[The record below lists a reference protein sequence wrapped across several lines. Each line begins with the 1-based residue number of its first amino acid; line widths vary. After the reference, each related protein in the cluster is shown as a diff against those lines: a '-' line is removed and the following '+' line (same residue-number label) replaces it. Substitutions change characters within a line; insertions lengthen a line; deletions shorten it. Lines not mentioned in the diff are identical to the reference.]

1 VNVLSKI
8 ETQRRFIRERA
19 KDLLARVAHMDDE
32 ELRWTVRVF
41 ADCLSPEQRVASLG
55 AYSEHWEPER
65 LRSFVSTFIQRY
77 TDLALEDL
85 RATEGG
91 AGTRL
96 ENLTEEELQSM
107 SLAEKWSLLA
117 ADPSGLRSHQV
128 RRELAR
134 LFMCK
139 SRDLFHDGGLS
150 EAAVEFPAYH
160 RVREALE
167 AQPDGVVAELLRLAV
182 ARAHR
187 LGAESPDEVE
197 TALTEIREAIARRL
211 EILIPVDQLFT
222 GQMVRLPLD
231 YPDEIPDAGP
241 QATHESMAEMTPAD
255 LATALL
261 VLNDLMS
268 QREWNEYLLPLQR
281 QYRSLGAIPAEDL
294 RSLLPHLA
302 ARMGDRRITD
312 FAERH
317 RSGRMV
323 AERKVTPLIWDLLPH
338 TERLALLER
347 DNRTMDIAQ
356 VIRCLAKIVSSFQY
370 DMLFDAEFH
379 VELLHSPWYRHLT
392 TRLLAQYEPEH
403 ERHRM
408 EELMQTVTRTMLEIE
423 SLPSEVRPTR
433 LQEVRA
439 LIAATLGLPDD
450 LTYAVGKEGRA

>member
-1 VNVLSKI
+1 MNALSKL
-8 ETQRRFIRERA
+8 ESQRRFIQERA
-19 KDLLARVAHMDDE
+19 KDLLARVRRMDDE

-41 ADCLSPEQRVASLG
+41 ADCLSPEQRTTSLG

-77 TDLALEDL
+77 SDLALEDL
-85 RATEGG
+85 RAKEG
-91 AGTRL
+91 APGTRL
-96 ENLTEEELQSM
+96 ADLTEEELQGM

-117 ADPSGLRSHQV
+117 ADPSGLRPHQL

-139 SRDLFHDGGLS
+139 SYDLLHDAGLS

-167 AQPDGVVAELLRLAV
+167 AETDAVVADLLRMVVSRAERLA
-182 ARAHR
+182 
-187 LGAESPDEVE
+187 AESPDEVE
-197 TALTEIREAIARRL
+197 AALTEIREAIARRL
-211 EILIPVDQLFT
+211 GILIPVDQLFT
-222 GQMVRLPLD
+222 GQMVKLPLD
-231 YPDEIPDAGP
+231 HPDEIPNTSSHAADEA
-241 QATHESMAEMTPAD
+241 MAEMSPAD
-255 LATALL
+255 LATAFL
-261 VLNDLMS
+261 VLTDLMS
-268 QREWNEYLLPLQR
+268 LREWDEYLLPLQH
-281 QYRSLGAIPAEDL
+281 QYRSLLEIPPEDL
-294 RSLLPHLA
+294 RALLPRLA

-323 AERKVTPLIWDLLPH
+323 AERKVAPLIWDLLPP

-356 VIRCLAKIVSSFQY
+356 IVRCLAKIFSSFQY

-379 VELLHSPWYRHLT
+379 VELLRSPGYRRLI
-392 TRLLAQYEPEH
+392 TRLLAQYEPGH
-403 ERHRM
+403 ERHRLAA
-408 EELMQTVTRTMLEIE
+408 LMQSVTRTMLEIE
-423 SLPSEVRPTR
+423 TLPSEARPAR

-439 LIAATLGLPDD
+439 MIAIALGLPDD
-450 LTYAVGKEGRA
+450 LTYPAAKEGRA

>member
-1 VNVLSKI
+1 VNIPSKI

-19 KDLLARVAHMDDE
+19 KDLLARVARMDDE

-65 LRSFVSTFIQRY
+65 LRSFVSTFIRRY
-77 TDLALEDL
+77 TDLALDDL
-85 RATEGG
+85 RAKEGG
-91 AGTRL
+91 AGTPL
-96 ENLTEEELQSM
+96 TDLTEEELQSM

-117 ADPSGLRSHQV
+117 ANPSGLRPHQL

-139 SRDLFHDGGLS
+139 SHDLFHDAGLS

-167 AQPDGVVAELLRLAV
+167 AQPDAVAADLLRMVV

-187 LGAESPDEVE
+187 LGADSPDEVE

-211 EILIPVDQLFT
+211 GILIPVDQLFT
-222 GQMVRLPLD
+222 GQMVKLPLD
-231 YPDEIPDAGP
+231 HPDEIPDAGP
-241 QATHESMAEMTPAD
+241 QASHEAVAEMSPAD

-261 VLNDLMS
+261 VLTDLMS

-281 QYRSLGAIPAEDL
+281 QYRSLVAIPAEDL
-294 RSLLPHLA
+294 RALLPRLA

-323 AERKVTPLIWDLLPH
+323 AERKVAPLIWDLLPP

-347 DNRTMDIAQ
+347 DNRTMDIAL
-356 VIRCLAKIVSSFQY
+356 VIRCLAKIFSSFQY

-379 VELLHSPWYRHLT
+379 VELLHSPWYRRLT
-392 TRLLAQYEPEH
+392 SRLIAQYEPGH
-403 ERHRM
+403 ERHRL
-408 EELMQTVTRTMLEIE
+408 EDLMQTVTRTMLEIE
-423 SLPSEVRPTR
+423 GLPPEDRPAR

-439 LIAATLGLPDD
+439 MIATALGLPDD